1 MNNKYIR
8 YVILIDKL
16 KEYPK
21 ELIKEHVEYLKQ
33 IEQSGKLVM
42 CGPFQDAKG
51 GIIILKVD
59 SLKEAKLI
67 AAADPFTKGG
77 FSAYKIRIL
86 RLSCK
91 ENNHLEFG

>member
-33 IEQSGKLVM
+33 FEQSGKLVM

-59 SLKEAKLI
+59 SSKEAKSI
-67 AAADPFTKGG
+67 GEADPFTKGG
-77 FSAYKIRIL
+77 YNSCKIRIL
-86 RLSCK
+86 NLSCK
-91 ENNHLEFG
+91 ENNHLGFG